1 MRDYGLK
8 TNLLIDNKI
17 NTKELK
23 QFDEGNK
30 ITIQVYEAE
39 VMSEDR
45 VIELL
50 SSDTI
55 TAIYERP
62 DGMVIDRSCTVE
74 DGKIVTYTDK
84 QILALSG
91 QLKMECVIK
100 RGSSETTTHTIVFNV
115 VESLNRNESVEED
128 PNYRSD
134 LVSDLLTIKA
144 DYITRITSVESKVS
158 NLSTTH
164 TTDVTNINNKVNTNT
179 TNINSLKSSKVDN
192 VTYNTTSGI
201 LDFKGNNNSLVTV
214 DLPIPELQQD
224 VTTLYKNNVVV
235 SSFTQLKTA
244 LANKVSNCSKILI
257 KAGTYAPTEPLEIP
271 AYTHIAPF
279 GNGKVTFNCNNSSV
293 NNIFRNKLS
302 GTETEYNGAGNITI
316 EGITFNGVDTTAQM
330 SPLAFA
336 HARNI
341 KVIGCSFKNFNNWH
355 NIELNGCADCYIEYN
370 DFSNYGNTNSTNAT
384 EVIQLDYCGGNG
396 QYPWTCKYDNTHCQN
411 ITIRYNKFENIIGVC
426 VGNHTFMNNGFH
438 NNIRVENNIFNKC
451 NHCSYLGNTNKLYFE
466 GNDCEDCIFGVEVKE
481 GSGQGTYGLFAKDNI
496 FKGLKGKTGY
506 TIHSSENRFFRC
518 EFLSED
524 NMQLQSQIKISGNVI
539 SNCNTHA
546 IGLSANYV
554 DISNNTI
561 TDCGKIGIFAYSVQQ
576 GNICN
581 NTVSGCGSYGTTY
594 RNYDIA
600 VGGYVGDRNCW
611 RVIVGLNSANSIV
624 GLRGCPNN
632 CYAIGNTVNCTNED
646 GGAMTQK

>member
-62 DGMVIDRSCTVE
+62 DGMVFDRSCTVE

-91 QLKMECVIK
+91 QLKMECVIR
-100 RGSSETTTHTIVFNV
+100 RGDTETTTHTIIFNV
-115 VESLNRNESVEED
+115 VKSLDRNSSVESD

-144 DYITRITSVESKVS
+144 DYVTRITAVEDNVS
-158 NLSTTH
+158 TIS
-164 TTDVTNINNKVNTNT
+164 NKTNTNT
-179 TNINSLKSSKVDN
+179 TDINTLKTSKIDT
-192 VTYNTTSGI
+192 VTFSDASGKM
-201 LDFKGNNNSLVTV
+201 DFKGNGTSLVSFS
-214 DLPIPELQQD
+214 LPFPKINSD
-224 VTTLYKNNVVV
+224 ITTLYKTNVVV
-235 SSFTQLKTA
+235 SNLTTLKNA
-244 LANKVSNCSKILI
+244 ISKVGTNSRCILI
-257 KAGTYAPTEPLEIP
+257 KAGTYTVSESYELP
-271 AYTHIAPF
+271 AYTHIAPYGDGEVIF
-279 GNGKVTFNCNNSSV
+279 KSSSSV
-293 NNIFRNKLS
+293 NNIFRNKLD
-302 GTETEYNGAGNITI
+302 GTETGYNGAGHITI
-316 EGITFNGVDTTAQM
+316 EGITFEGENTTKQI
-330 SPLAFA
+330 SPIAFA
-336 HARNI
+336 HATDC
-341 KVIGCSFKNFNNWH
+341 KVINCTFQNFNNWH
-355 NIELNGCADCYIEYN
+355 NIELNGCVDCYVEYN

-384 EVIQLDYCGGNG
+384 EVIQLDYCGNSE

-411 ITIRYNKFENIIGVC
+411 IFIRYNKFENIKGAC

-438 NNIRVENNIFNKC
+438 SNIRIENNIFNKC

-466 GNDCEDCIFGVEVKE
+466 GNNCEDCIFGVEVKQ
-481 GSGQGTYGLFAKDNI
+481 GSGQGTYGLFVKDNM

-506 TIHSSENRFFRC
+506 TIHSSENRFVRV

-546 IGLSANYV
+546 IGVSGNYV
-554 DISNNTI
+554 DISDNTI
-561 TDCGKIGIFAYSVQQ
+561 TDCGKIGIFAFSVQQ
-576 GNICN
+576 GHICN

-594 RNYDIA
+594 RNYSIA

-611 RVIVGLNSANSIV
+611 RVIVGLNSADSIV

-632 CYAIGNTVNCTNED
+632 CYAIGNTVNCSNED
-646 GGAMTQK
+646 GGQLQQK